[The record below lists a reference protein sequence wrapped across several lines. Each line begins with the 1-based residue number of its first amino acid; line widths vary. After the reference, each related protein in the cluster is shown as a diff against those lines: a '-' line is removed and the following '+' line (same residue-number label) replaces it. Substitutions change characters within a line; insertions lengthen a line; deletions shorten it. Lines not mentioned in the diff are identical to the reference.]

1 MTALPRRL
9 RIWPWV
15 VVLSVGLLMG
25 AVGGGVFAVKSFSTL
40 LSFVSDARVTPVTFR
55 VHCETGTYDVFQQGT
70 TSQGQVLPSDVT
82 VTGPGGERVATSF
95 PGTTET
101 RSIGGESFASVV
113 SFNPPVAGV
122 YRVRVDPQGQ
132 HVAVI
137 VAPSLGTAVR
147 HNLGWLFVCLLGIV
161 PFLLGVTM
169 VIVRAVQRTRRRTRA
184 TGGPRCANGHLAAP
198 TDRFCAACGAPVY
211 PAGTMVRQP

>member
-1 MTALPRRL
+1 
-9 RIWPWV
+9 
-15 VVLSVGLLMG
+15 
-25 AVGGGVFAVKSFSTL
+25 VGGGVFAVKSFSTL

-70 TSQGQVLPSDVT
+70 TSQGRSVLPSDVT
-82 VTGPGGERVATSF
+82 VTGPGGQRVAANS
-95 PGTTET
+95 PGTSET
-101 RSIGGESFASVV
+101 RTIDGESYANVV
-113 SFNPPVAGV
+113 SFDTPVAGV
-122 YRVRVDPQGQ
+122 YRVRVDPEGQ

-184 TGGPRCANGHLAAP
+184 PGWQRCENGHLVAP

-211 PAGTMVRQP
+211 PAGSMVRQP